1 VEPDHPL
8 RPFIL
13 HNLLMSSSHHGGRLL
28 FHHAGDHVGPAPPNG
43 PPPSPRS
50 AAAQASSAATTPAVA
65 ATMPFVASPPGAAL
79 DDDADD
85 VWDGLLHGRPPG
97 SGLLQDALHDFYP
110 STRPRGAT
118 GSNKPTA
125 GTRPRVDVRALTKQD
140 WSEDLR
146 AASPY
151 AGDYPMVPQGL
162 LGDVIQFPRLVDFV
176 TAPSAATFR
185 G

>member
-1 VEPDHPL
+1 
-8 RPFIL
+8 
-13 HNLLMSSSHHGGRLL
+13 M
-28 FHHAGDHVGPAPPNG
+28 
-43 PPPSPRS
+43 
-50 AAAQASSAATTPAVA
+50 TTP
-65 ATMPFVASPPGAAL
+65 TTCGTASCTA
-79 DDDADD
+79 
-85 VWDGLLHGRPPG
+85 GLRARGCCR
-97 SGLLQDALHDFYP
+97 
-110 STRPRGAT
+110 TRGAT
-118 GSNKPTA
+118 GRNKPTA